1 MDKVIKNRKIISAV
15 TKRHSSGTG
24 RIIVFTG
31 ARQTGKT
38 TLAREMF
45 PDYEYISVEDPV
57 TRGEYSRMTAGE
69 WNNLYPYAI
78 LDEVQKEPKLIESIK
93 SVYDQWTEPKY
104 ILLGSS
110 QLLLLEKVKE
120 SLAGRCAIFELYPLT
135 LPEIRTDGWN
145 EPVTNSLFQEL
156 IESKTTPSPGHSF
169 MLDNQFAL
177 KNQSWNHYLKFG
189 GYPAIIDR
197 RLTDDER
204 YDWLKDYVRTYL
216 ERDIRDL
223 ASFRELGP
231 FIKLQRYLALN
242 TANLINL
249 SSIANQTGVTAG
261 TVQRY
266 INYFELSYQ
275 AITLPAWSRNKSKR
289 LVKASKIHYLDN
301 GIIQAVLQKR
311 GGITGNE
318 FESLVVAEIYKQAR
332 IIQKPVTFFHLRT
345 HDGRET
351 DLLLELPEGYL
362 AFEVKM
368 TESVREN
375 DARHLFDVE
384 EILDKPL
391 LHSFLISQD
400 NQVKQFRNN
409 VTALH
414 AAHFL
419 G

>member
-1 MDKVIKNRKIISAV
+1 MEIVMKNRRIISTVA
-15 TKRHSSGTG
+15 KRHSSRTG

-45 PDYEYISVEDPV
+45 PDYEYISIEDPV

-93 SVYDQWTEPKY
+93 SVYDQWEEPKY

-145 EPVTNSLFQEL
+145 DSVNNSHFQDL
-156 IESKTTPSPGHSF
+156 LESVIIPSPGPSF
-169 MLDNQFAL
+169 MLDNQFAS
-177 KNQSWNHYLKFG
+177 KNQSLNHYLKFG
-189 GYPAIIDR
+189 GYPAIIDKG
-197 RLTDDER
+197 LTDDER

-223 ASFRELGP
+223 ASFRELEP

-242 TANLINL
+242 TANLINY
-249 SSIANQTGVTAG
+249 SSIANQTGVTSG

-266 INYFELSYQ
+266 INYFEISYQ
-275 AITLPAWSRNKSKR
+275 VITLSAWSRNRSKR

-345 HDGRET
+345 HDGREV

-362 AFEVKM
+362 AFEIKM
-368 TESVREN
+368 ADSVREN
-375 DARHLFDVE
+375 DARHLFDLE
-384 EILDKPL
+384 DILDKPL
-391 LHSFLISQD
+391 LHSYLLSQD
-400 NQVKQFRNN
+400 NKVRQLRNN

>member
-1 MDKVIKNRKIISAV
+1 MIAN
-15 TKRHSSGTG
+15 
-24 RIIVFTG
+24 F
-31 ARQTGKT
+31 
-38 TLAREMF
+38 L
-45 PDYEYISVEDPV
+45 
-57 TRGEYSRMTAGE
+57 GER
-69 WNNLYPYAI
+69 
-78 LDEVQKEPKLIESIK
+78 
-93 SVYDQWTEPKY
+93 
-104 ILLGSS
+104 
-110 QLLLLEKVKE
+110 
-120 SLAGRCAIFELYPLT
+120 T

-145 EPVTNSLFQEL
+145 DSVNNSHFQDLLENE
-156 IESKTTPSPGHSF
+156 IIPSPGPSF
-169 MLDNQFAL
+169 MFDNQFAS

-197 RLTDDER
+197 GLTDDER

-223 ASFRELGP
+223 ASFRELEP

-242 TANLINL
+242 TANLINY
-249 SSIANQTGVTAG
+249 SSIANQAGVTSG

-266 INYFELSYQ
+266 INYFEISYQ
-275 AITLPAWSRNKSKR
+275 VITLSAWSRNRSKR

-318 FESLVVAEIYKQAR
+318 FESLVIAEIYKQAR
-332 IIQKPVTFFHLRT
+332 IIQKLVTFFHLRT
-345 HDGRET
+345 HDGREV

-362 AFEVKM
+362 AFEIKM
-368 TESVREN
+368 ADSVREN
-375 DARHLFDVE
+375 DARHLFDLE

-391 LHSFLISQD
+391 LHSYLLSQD
-400 NQVKQFRNN
+400 NKVRQFRNN

>member
-1 MDKVIKNRKIISAV
+1 MEKAMKNRRIISTVA
-15 TKRHSSGTG
+15 KRHSSRTG

-38 TLAREMF
+38 TLARKMF

-57 TRGEYSRMTAGE
+57 TRGEYSRMTASE

-93 SVYDQWTEPKY
+93 SVYDQWEEPKY

-145 EPVTNSLFQEL
+145 DSVNNSHFQDL
-156 IESKTTPSPGHSF
+156 LESEIIPSPGPSF
-169 MLDNQFAL
+169 MLDNQFAS

-189 GYPAIIDR
+189 GYPAIIDKG
-197 RLTDDER
+197 LTDDER

-223 ASFRELGP
+223 ASFRELEP
-231 FIKLQRYLALN
+231 FIKLQRYLALD
-242 TANLINL
+242 TATLINY
-249 SSIANQTGVTAG
+249 SSIANQTGVTSG

-266 INYFELSYQ
+266 INYFEISYQ
-275 AITLPAWSRNKSKR
+275 IIILSAWSRNRSKR
-289 LVKASKIHYLDN
+289 LVKAPKIHYLDN

-318 FESLVVAEIYKQAR
+318 FESLVIAEIYKQAR

-345 HDGRET
+345 HDGREV

-362 AFEVKM
+362 AFEIKM
-368 TESVREN
+368 ADSVREN
-375 DARHLFDVE
+375 DARHLFDLE

-391 LHSFLISQD
+391 LHSYLLSQD
-400 NQVKQFRNN
+400 NKVRQFRNN